1 MAIQQGQCTVFK
13 KNCLSALENFA
24 VGTPY
29 VYKIALYTS
38 FATIGPNT
46 LTYSETTDNE
56 VPDGSGYT
64 AGGEI
69 LTVIP
74 PAFDD
79 QTETAYLSFANVIW
93 NPASF
98 TAAGALI
105 YNSTTGA
112 AVAVLSF
119 GSDKTATNT
128 FTITFPTNNSTNAI
142 IRYSN

>member
-38 FATIGPNT
+38 FADIGPST
-46 LTYSETTDNE
+46 LAYTTTGE
-56 VPDGSGYT
+56 ITGTGYT
-64 AGGEI
+64 ATGKV

-74 PAFDD
+74 PASDD
-79 QTETAYLSFANVIW
+79 QTETAYISFANVTW
-93 NPASF
+93 DPASF

>member
-13 KNCLSALENFA
+13 KNCLSGLENFA

-29 VYKIALYTS
+29 TYKIALYTS
-38 FATIGPNT
+38 FATIGPDT
-46 LTYSETTDNE
+46 LTYSETTANE
-56 VPDGSGYT
+56 ITGTGYT
-64 AGGEI
+64 ATGKV

-74 PAFDD
+74 PLSDN
-79 QTETAYLSFANVIW
+79 QTQTAYLSFANVTW
-93 NPASF
+93 SPASF

-128 FTITFPTNNSTNAI
+128 FTITFPTDNSTNAI
-142 IRYSN
+142 IRFSN